1 MRPDLYYR
9 IKALTIQVPP
19 LRDRGADIT
28 LLAHHFLDRFTRQ
41 YGLPTKALAPEA
53 EALLLAYPWP
63 GNVRELAHV
72 MERAVLLHAGPTVQA
87 EHLGL
92 SGGKAR
98 APLVV
103 KAEGG
108 VEVDFSS
115 GGIVLDEVER
125 QLIAEAL
132 HAAGWN
138 RTRAAHLLGITKETL
153 RYRMERYQLRPPG

>member
-1 MRPDLYYR
+1 M
-9 IKALTIQVPP
+9 
-19 LRDRGADIT
+19 
-28 LLAHHFLDRFTRQ
+28 
-41 YGLPTKALAPEA
+41 
-53 EALLLAYPWP
+53 
-63 GNVRELAHV
+63 
-72 MERAVLLHAGPTVQA
+72 QA